1 MGCDETENKL
11 VPLIEVQNPFELEML
26 QDLLHQENI
35 FTVILENGSIG
46 NYMKITMGYSF
57 LGETLYVRQSD
68 YFRARELLQV
78 LQQNGEEAIDDAQ
91 PQAFG
96 DADDFEQ
103 YEEIQSAANSHSKQ
117 DKSLELAVL
126 LLVAVILIT
135 LKVLNVFT

>member
-1 MGCDETENKL
+1 MGCDETGNKL
-11 VPLIEVQNPFELEML
+11 VPLIELQNPLELEML
-26 QDLLHQENI
+26 QDLLQQEDI
-35 FTVILENGSIG
+35 FTVTRENGSIG

-103 YEEIQSAANSHSKQ
+103 YEEIQSAANSHGKQ
-117 DKSLELAVL
+117 DKSMEFIFL
-126 LLVAVILIT
+126 LLIIIILIV
-135 LKVLNVFT
+135 LKGLNIFT

>member
-1 MGCDETENKL
+1 MGYDETENKL
-11 VPLIEVQNPFELEML
+11 VPLIEVQNPLELEML
-26 QDLLHQENI
+26 QDLLQQEDI
-35 FTVILENGSIG
+35 FTVALENGSIG

-78 LQQNGEEAIDDAQ
+78 LQQNGKEAIDDAQ
-91 PQAFG
+91 SQAFG

-103 YEEIQSAANSHSKQ
+103 YEEIQSAVNSHGEQ
-117 DKSLELAVL
+117 DKMLELAVL

-135 LKVLNVFT
+135 LTVLHVFT

>member
-1 MGCDETENKL
+1 MGCDETGNKL
-11 VPLIEVQNPFELEML
+11 VPLIELQNPLELEML
-26 QDLLHQENI
+26 QDLLQQEDI
-35 FTVILENGSIG
+35 FTVTRENGSIG

-117 DKSLELAVL
+117 DKSLEFIFL
-126 LLVAVILIT
+126 LLIIIILIV
-135 LKVLNVFT
+135 LKGLNIFT